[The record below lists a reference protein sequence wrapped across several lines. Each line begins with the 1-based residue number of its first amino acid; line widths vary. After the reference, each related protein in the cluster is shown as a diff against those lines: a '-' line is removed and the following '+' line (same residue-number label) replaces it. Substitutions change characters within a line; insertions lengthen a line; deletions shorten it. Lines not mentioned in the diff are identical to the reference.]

1 MKISDIIN
9 EDSEPL
15 PPAIKGAMTYPNLN
29 LNSGGAYHNYRFGI
43 AMAGAPDFPTKA
55 DGTIA
60 GDPLLASYTD
70 AELDIINAAAKMVGA
85 GKVRRLSSNRSQ
97 ELSNTQ
103 VVSPVRK
110 KKKNKYGV

>member
-1 MKISDIIN
+1 MKISEIIN
-9 EDSEPL
+9 ENSESL
-15 PPAIKGAMTYPNLN
+15 PPAIKGAMTYPGLN
-29 LNSGGAYHNYRFGI
+29 LYSNGAYYNYRFGI
-43 AMAGAPDFPTKA
+43 ALAGAPDFPTKA
-55 DGTIA
+55 DGMMA
-60 GDPLLASYTD
+60 GDPLLASSAD
-70 AELDIINAAAKMVGA
+70 AELEIINAAAKMVGA